1 MAESKLE
8 SLVSRLEK
16 VVEHLEANPV
26 QGIAQKPAAAAGS
39 LLPSLA
45 DFNELLN
52 EFEQQGNKLD
62 LIELHEMV
70 NIMIS
75 LIWVFIFNAFFRPKS
90 AVMRLEP

>member
-16 VVEHLEANPV
+16 VVSQLEHTGV
-26 QGIAQKPAAAAGS
+26 SQGDAQKTSTSSLPA
-39 LLPSLA
+39 LN
-45 DFNELLN
+45 DFNELLK

-70 NIMIS
+70 
-75 LIWVFIFNAFFRPKS
+75 K
-90 AVMRLEP
+90 

>member
-16 VVEHLEANPV
+16 VVSQLEHTGGAQPGV
-26 QGIAQKPAAAAGS
+26 QKPSAS
-39 LLPSLA
+39 NLPSLA
-45 DFNELLN
+45 DFNQLFN

-70 NIMIS
+70 KIIIN
-75 LIWVFIFNAFFRPKS
+75 FY
-90 AVMRLEP
+90 

>member
-16 VVEHLEANPV
+16 VVEHLEATPL
-26 QGIAQKPAAAAGS
+26 QGGAQKPAAAAGS
-39 LLPSLA
+39 LLPSLS

-70 NIMIS
+70 MIIDL
-75 LIWVFIFNAFFRPKS
+75 LI
-90 AVMRLEP
+90 

>member
-8 SLVSRLEK
+8 SLVNRLEK
-16 VVEHLEANPV
+16 VVEHLEANPA
-26 QGIAQKPAAAAGS
+26 QGGVQKPAAAAGS

-70 NIMIS
+70 ND
-75 LIWVFIFNAFFRPKS
+75 P
-90 AVMRLEP
+90 

>member
-1 MAESKLE
+1 MAEAKLE

-16 VVEHLEANPV
+16 AVSQLEKTGVSQPQA
-26 QGIAQKPAAAAGS
+26 QAQKPAGS
-39 LLPSLA
+39 LLPSLS

-70 NIMIS
+70 YYKKN
-75 LIWVFIFNAFFRPKS
+75 L
-90 AVMRLEP
+90 

>member
-1 MAESKLE
+1 MAEAKLE

-16 VVEHLEANPV
+16 VVAHLEGAP
-26 QGIAQKPAAAAGS
+26 QSSAQKPAAS
-39 LLPSLA
+39 SLPSLA

-70 NIMIS
+70 
-75 LIWVFIFNAFFRPKS
+75 KS
-90 AVMRLEP
+90 